1 MVYLLHVIPVG
12 DDAMLNGVFEGEDAS
27 LALGLV
33 SYIAVFLAHT
43 DHDTLKKE
51 TIVQAFSHNLHNL
64 AFEARIYASIVS
76 PLWVK
81 GQSVRTVT

>member
-51 TIVQAFSHNLHNL
+51 TIVQAFSHNLSVTIFTISHLKQGSML
-64 AFEARIYASIVS
+64 A
-76 PLWVK
+76 
-81 GQSVRTVT
+81 

>member
-51 TIVQAFSHNLHNL
+51 TKVQAFSHNISTFDSHTVAL
-64 AFEARIYASIVS
+64 ALLF
-76 PLWVK
+76 
-81 GQSVRTVT
+81 